1 MWYLNALRSLE
12 EYPLFLFHCVVFQ
25 SDLRTLQWEM
35 GEESFLSYLPSFLP
49 SFYYLAGLL
58 DLLLGSSSK
67 LK

>member
-49 SFYYLAGLL
+49 FITLQASLISCWGRRP
-58 DLLLGSSSK
+58 S
-67 LK
+67 